1 MPTDQPNPV
10 RHGVVAVVPRGERL
24 LVIRRS
30 ELVVAPLAIC
40 FPGGGVEPGETEPQ
54 ALRRELREELGV
66 EVRPLRCLWRS
77 LTPWNVALSWWLA
90 DFSADAE
97 LTPNPAEVAAVDWFS
112 VGELLVLPDLLPSN
126 RDFLAAVEQGEIS
139 LRP

>member
-1 MPTDQPNPV
+1 MPTDQPKPI
-10 RHGVVAVVPRGERL
+10 RHGVVAVIPRDERL

-30 ELVVAPLAIC
+30 ELVIAPLAIC
-40 FPGGGVEPGETEPQ
+40 FPGGGVEPGETEPE

-90 DFSADAE
+90 ELSTDAE
-97 LTPNPAEVAAVDWFS
+97 LIPNPAEVAAVHWLS
-112 VGELLVLPDLLPSN
+112 VSELLVMTDLLPSN
-126 RDFLAAVEQGEIS
+126 RDFLAAVEHGEIL